1 MEFTN
6 SEINEIICE
15 IFGCNDHPLPE
26 EEVSL
31 TEIYADIDHFVEVDG
46 FPWYEWVWYSEPE
59 ARRQS
64 TLSDYRLGP
73 MFAGLPRAEWCRSN
87 SVVSSSSTLSHYD
100 LGNMFAGLPRAE
112 WCRSNSVVSSS
123 STLSHYDLGN
133 MFEGVPRCQWQRRR
147 SSTGTSISDPDAHPL
162 FAFIDP
168 VTWPD
173 ARKRSKNLD
182 LTYDRFS
189 LQLTPGRS
197 EASTLSDYGLKKLFI
212 PNNHYDEYETL
223 SSYNL
228 ELLFNDDDGDDEENE
243 TLSCY
248 CLEPDDLFTCLELA
262 VFNEQ
267 LCWFNE
273 E

>member
-6 SEINEIICE
+6 SEINAIICE

-73 MFAGLPRAEWCRSN
+73 MFAGLPRAEWCRSS

-100 LGNMFAGLPRAE
+100 LGNMF
-112 WCRSNSVVSSS
+112 
-123 STLSHYDLGN
+123 D
-133 MFEGVPRCQWQRRR
+133 GVPRCQWHRRR

-173 ARKRSKNLD
+173 ARKRSKNLNF
-182 LTYDRFS
+182 TYDRFS

-212 PNNHYDEYETL
+212 PNNHYDEDETL